1 MKETAEAGGC
11 GTIIF
16 TGAPCFDGVSMRSD
30 NRGTRESP
38 WDSAWLVE
46 AVGGSRQ
53 GVVTMAK
60 SRRAGGEG
68 EGFGWIL
75 QRAVFTFEIPSGGS
89 GRGGRGR
96 LYTHRVG

>member
-1 MKETAEAGGC
+1 MKGTAEAGGG

-16 TGAPCFDGVSMRSD
+16 TGTPCFDGVSMRSD

-46 AVGGSRQ
+46 AVGGGRQ

-60 SRRAGGEG
+60 SRREHGAGEG
-68 EGFGWIL
+68 RWEKG
-75 QRAVFTFEIPSGGS
+75 E
-89 GRGGRGR
+89 GRGARMDFAAR
-96 LYTHRVG
+96 SFHL